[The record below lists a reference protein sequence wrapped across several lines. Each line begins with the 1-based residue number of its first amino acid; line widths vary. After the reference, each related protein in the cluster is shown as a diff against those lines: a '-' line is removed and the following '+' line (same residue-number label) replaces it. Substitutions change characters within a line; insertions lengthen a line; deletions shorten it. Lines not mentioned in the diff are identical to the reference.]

1 MQKLDFAN
9 IVATICKEDPRY
21 ETKAYF
27 FVREGLDFTL
37 KTLKRQ
43 SGKTSPTHV
52 SGQELLEGLRQYTL
66 KEFGPMSKTVLNEWG
81 IQQCEDFGQIVFHL
95 VHEGVLGKN
104 EDDKV
109 EDFSSIWSFDEAFV
123 QPFLPAAKEKR
134 PSLRSSKGVKQNR
147 LKKTDKKAL

>member
-1 MQKLDFAN
+1 MQKLDFAK
-9 IVATICKEDPRY
+9 IVTTIGKEDSRY
-21 ETKAYF
+21 DAKAFF

-37 KTLKRQ
+37 KTFKRQ
-43 SGKTSPTHV
+43 TGKTPPTHV

-95 VHEGVLGKN
+95 VRHGVLGKN
-104 EDDKV
+104 ENDKV
-109 EDFSSIWSFDEAFV
+109 EDFSSLWSFEEAFV
-123 QPFLPAAKEKR
+123 QPFLPISREKR
-134 PSLRSSKGVKQNR
+134 PSLRVKKGVKQNR